1 MMSKYNVEY
10 DFLLFFFVVV
20 RGMIGN
26 DLEVWEQD

>member
-10 DFLLFFFVVV
+10 DFLLFFVVVV